1 MSHGR
6 NKLGV
11 AIAKYFEPVRG
22 HDGGVSEELKLLL
35 SCLAP
40 STSQWK
46 KVTRVLKDQSIYKAY
61 QDCLEDE
68 ALK

>member
-1 MSHGR
+1 M

-11 AIAKYFEPVRG
+11 MMVKYLELKIAR
-22 HDGGVSEELKLLL
+22 DGGVSEELRSLLT
-35 SCLAP
+35 CLAP